1 VIRRNGRINWDK
13 WKNGANIKTKT
24 WFYKFIDNFIMD
36 STKNIIK
43 FQFSKNIFSII
54 CGKIKSTPFT
64 LVALFSLYCEL
75 IETGLPLAP
84 IYSA

>member
-1 VIRRNGRINWDK
+1 
-13 WKNGANIKTKT
+13 
-24 WFYKFIDNFIMD
+24 MD